1 MVTKIDIDFHLFSV
15 FTMGSVSGS
24 SKQELDLIIN
34 TYFGSHSFDI
44 IINRDDFEGKTR
56 PNLILIHSVQVTKLK
71 NV

>member
-1 MVTKIDIDFHLFSV
+1 
-15 FTMGSVSGS
+15 MGSVSGS

>member
-34 TYFGSHSFDI
+34 THFGSHSFDI
-44 IINRDDFEGKTR
+44 IINRGDFEGKTR

>member
-1 MVTKIDIDFHLFSV
+1 
-15 FTMGSVSGS
+15 MGSVSGS

-34 TYFGSHSFDI
+34 THFGSHSFDI
-44 IINRDDFEGKTR
+44 IINRGDFEGKTR